1 MKEIS
6 ISLIIIIIIFA
17 FDISTQ
23 NYTSKAVYEMTENL
37 ENVKHEIT
45 TSEVN
50 EESLKN
56 LMQKAEQI
64 KKDWKE
70 KYSVL
75 AYYIEHDEL
84 EKVETNI
91 SSVIS
96 FIENKEYSLAIN
108 QIDIAIFVLEHIE
121 DKYQISMEN
130 IF

>member
-23 NYTSKAVYEMTENL
+23 NYTSKAVYDMTENL
-37 ENVKHEIT
+37 ENIKQEISVDNINEGT
-45 TSEVN
+45 LEYIKENAEEV
-50 EESLKN
+50 
-56 LMQKAEQI
+56 

-70 KYSVL
+70 KYSGL

-91 SSVIS
+91 SSIIS

-108 QIDIAIFVLEHIE
+108 QIDIAIFMLEHIE
-121 DKYQISMEN
+121 DKYQMSIEN